1 MGRAVLIRLQLG
13 LLLLALLLPQESY
26 LQAATTL
33 AAAATTA
40 APTGSAVRVLQS
52 TVHVVMV
59 SLFLLLRL
67 HC

>member
-33 AAAATTA
+33 AAATTA
-40 APTGSAVRVLQS
+40 APTGSAVCVLQS